1 MKKFLLKFLV
11 SKSGQWLKY
20 PISSALAV
28 IGTTLARYGVQ
39 LNDAEQIAIIAWLT
53 AAIPAILND
62 LVVKW
67 TGDAT
72 EQVQAATG
80 ANIDRYLG
88 PATVKSVQKAVLAPA
103 KKSLPKSFGANK

>member
-1 MKKFLLKFLV
+1 MKKLLLKFLV

-20 PISSALAV
+20 PLASALAV
-28 IGTTLARYGVQ
+28 IGTTLARYGVT
-39 LNDAEQIAIIAWLT
+39 LSDVDQIAIIAWLT
-53 AAIPAILND
+53 VAIPALLND

-80 ANIDRYLG
+80 AKIDRYLG
-88 PATVKSVQKAVLAPA
+88 PATVQSVAKAVTSKA
-103 KKSLPKSFGANK
+103 KALPKIFTSNK